1 MRIYKNKMRFCESC
15 GNSSLGAFFALLK
28 FFGHSQTIS
37 LVSRPKNFKNT
48 KLPPQ
53 ILELFMGK
61 LSSLRDSAT
70 AKSWQSKTFSSLRWS
85 KAEDKS
91 NFLPL
96 PCGGGIRGWVKT
108 QNDSSAKFLN
118 NDSTHPLH
126 YPVAR
131 DGESQAYSH
140 KSTTKDTL

>member
-1 MRIYKNKMRFCESC
+1 MLFCESC

-48 KLPPQ
+48 KLLPQ

-70 AKSWQSKTFSSLRWS
+70 AESWQSKTFSSLRWS

-96 PCGGGIRGWVKT
+96 H
-108 QNDSSAKFLN
+108 
-118 NDSTHPLH
+118 HPI
-126 YPVAR
+126 AR